1 MSINEIPE
9 FNEIISLLKQ
19 QKRDIAA
26 TKRRLKRLT
35 KKFIFIER
43 IFEVG
48 SQDTYLEKQITELLK
63 AIGYENVKHITYPKD
78 MPDIEIM
85 LSNRLT
91 CIEVKSSKKP
101 HEQEN
106 EILQVHKYKVRR
118 QDDLPNLK
126 VAGILIFN
134 NDNKNLNP
142 KLRDK
147 RPFDDKRER
156 DAILNGYS
164 LISTT
169 ELINGFILLKK
180 KEVSFEEFDKIIH
193 KTGIVKFSKKNID
206 KVLSEE

>member
-26 TKRRLKRLT
+26 TKRRLKKLT

-43 IFEVG
+43 IFELG
-48 SQDTYLEKQITELLK
+48 SHDTYLEKQITELFK

-85 LSNRLT
+85 LSDRLT

-106 EILQVHKYKVRR
+106 EILQVHKY
-118 QDDLPNLK
+118 
-126 VAGILIFN
+126 
-134 NDNKNLNP
+134 DN
-142 KLRDK
+142 
-147 RPFDDKRER
+147 
-156 DAILNGYS
+156 
-164 LISTT
+164 
-169 ELINGFILLKK
+169 
-180 KEVSFEEFDKIIH
+180 
-193 KTGIVKFSKKNID
+193 
-206 KVLSEE
+206 